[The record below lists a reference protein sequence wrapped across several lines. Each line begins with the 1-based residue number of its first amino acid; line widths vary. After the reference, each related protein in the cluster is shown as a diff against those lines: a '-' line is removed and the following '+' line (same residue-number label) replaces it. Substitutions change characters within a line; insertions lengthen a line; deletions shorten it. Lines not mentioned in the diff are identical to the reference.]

1 MFYLVFVCLF
11 FPSLGFL
18 SFGTWPTGKN
28 VMDITGILSLKLKV
42 FSLLL
47 LCVCF
52 IRSSGGV
59 LLSSRKPA
67 VSKLG
72 KCRNILYTGVASLA
86 VGGGLC
92 AVPFKQVSRPPC
104 PGSCYKLHSNIYP
117 LPDLLYMFMFCVFA
131 AGWTPFSWLPNQ
143 KSSLSGDRQLK
154 HFSLSDQSS
163 TNRCHHRVRQ
173 SKSDSYGKL
182 SVQLVKSSPSS
193 CLL

>member
-1 MFYLVFVCLF
+1 
-11 FPSLGFL
+11 
-18 SFGTWPTGKN
+18 
-28 VMDITGILSLKLKV
+28 MDFTGIRSLKLKV
-42 FSLLL
+42 FF
-47 LCVCF
+47 CFCFCF
-52 IRSSGGV
+52 IRSSGSV

-72 KCRNILYTGVASLA
+72 KWRNILYTGVASLA

-104 PGSCYKLHSNIYP
+104 PSSCYKLHSSIYP

-173 SKSDSYGKL
+173 SKSGSYGKL

>member
-1 MFYLVFVCLF
+1 MFYLVLVCLFF

-18 SFGTWPTGKN
+18 SFGTWSTGKN
-28 VMDITGILSLKLKV
+28 VMDFTGIRSLKLKV
-42 FSLLL
+42 FF
-47 LCVCF
+47 CFCF
-52 IRSSGGV
+52 IRSSGSV

-72 KCRNILYTGVASLA
+72 KWRNILYTGVASLA

-104 PGSCYKLHSNIYP
+104 LSSCYKLHSSIYP

-173 SKSDSYGKL
+173 SKSGSYGKL